1 MKWMVEFGHVRRFL
15 EEVHPKTGL
24 PDLIAPLKGCI
35 EQALRGDHG
44 GLTVVFQVHPRHGLT
59 YAFRG
64 PEPLVKA
71 ARAAMGVTGSSLP
84 PPPAFRLRDSPLE
97 PLIRAPPRE
106 AHMDDPKKTQD
117 PKPGGEQKPIVDQ
130 VTDVAAD
137 AAAELA
143 STAVKAL
150 AEGAKTAIRKRTPK
164 KVKKAVAAVT
174 QAAAKTRKKRQRQ
187 RKHRSDQRRPLRG
200 RQRNPG
206 RGLAKQARRPRAP
219 KRESGS
225 RPNLEK
231 RSRDAR
237 SHGPDDTRRRSNPVT
252 SKTPRQGTEG

>member
-1 MKWMVEFGHVRRFL
+1 VKWMVEFGHVRRLL

-71 ARAAMGVTGSSLP
+71 ARAATGVTGSSLP

-174 QAAAKTRKKRQRQ
+174 QAAAKTRKK
-187 RKHRSDQRRPLRG
+187 K
-200 RQRNPG
+200 
-206 RGLAKQARRPRAP
+206 AKAKKAP
-219 KRESGS
+219 KRST
-225 RPNLEK
+225 K
-231 RSRDAR
+231 TAAR
-237 SHGPDDTRRRSNPVT
+237 
-252 SKTPRQGTEG
+252 KTKKSRQGVGKTGAKAASAKTRKRLATKSRKKKSRR